1 MFSVIEG
8 AAVIVVG
15 LAGCLLGVLSVGNGT
30 DVATPLTFLGTG
42 ALFALAGGIT
52 TLLSITAVVDR
63 RRPGAQPSSGALPSG
78 LQPGPLG
85 LRFLARLIDVLLVVI
100 VAVPLAV
107 LAEIHIGAAGLF
119 PGLFSGL
126 LAFSYFVAFEVS
138 QGWTLGK
145 KLLGMRVHGPA
156 GAEKPTVRQSAV
168 RNLFTLLA
176 IIPFV
181 GELLVLVAGI
191 VIAATIQSSPTK
203 QGKHDEFAGGTHVVK
218 Y

>member
-1 MFSVIEG
+1 M
-8 AAVIVVG
+8 
-15 LAGCLLGVLSVGNGT
+15 
-30 DVATPLTFLGTG
+30 
-42 ALFALAGGIT
+42 
-52 TLLSITAVVDR
+52 
-63 RRPGAQPSSGALPSG
+63 
-78 LQPGPLG
+78 
-85 LRFLARLIDVLLVVI
+85 
-100 VAVPLAV
+100 
-107 LAEIHIGAAGLF
+107 
-119 PGLFSGL
+119 
-126 LAFSYFVAFEVS
+126 AFEVS

-145 KLLGMRVHGPA
+145 KLLGMRVHGPP

>member
-1 MFSVIEG
+1 MALVLGIVSLTRPASHPMFSVIEG

-52 TLLSITAVVDR
+52 TLLSIIAVVDR

-85 LRFLARLIDVLLVVI
+85 LRFLARLIDGLLVVI

-119 PGLFSGL
+119 PVCFPGCL
-126 LAFSYFVAFEVS
+126 
-138 QGWTLGK
+138 
-145 KLLGMRVHGPA
+145 P
-156 GAEKPTVRQSAV
+156 SATSW
-168 RNLFTLLA
+168 R
-176 IIPFV
+176 
-181 GELLVLVAGI
+181 
-191 VIAATIQSSPTK
+191 SR
-203 QGKHDEFAGGTHVVK
+203 
-218 Y
+218 